1 MELNRFEKTGVV
13 IAAATLYLAIGGTL
27 IKGCN
32 ETISPLV
39 GASGASEPTGQDVPE
54 GFDPLEFEQGW
65 SEVQR
70 GTRFD
75 QDPSQ
80 FGSTEST
87 NNGTN
92 PSVNLEQFDDAFAE
106 VMAEARFDNPQN

>member
-32 ETISPLV
+32 EAISPLV
-39 GASGASEPTGQDVPE
+39 GASEPTGQDVPE

-80 FGSTEST
+80 FGSTANT
-87 NNGTN
+87 TY
-92 PSVNLEQFDDAFAE
+92 PSGNLEQFDDAFAE
-106 VMAEARFDNPQN
+106 VMADARFDNPQN